1 MGTADVDDSEFDAPG
16 ARASTDEL
24 NLIAALRQGD
34 EAAFMALVERYQTAL
49 VRVALIYV
57 SSHGAAEDVVQETWL
72 GVLQGLSRFEGRS
85 SLKTWIF
92 RILSNRAKTRAVR
105 EGRAIAFSALASA
118 ADDPAEPAV
127 DPSRFYPPEHED
139 HGWWVSYPRSW
150 EDVPESRLLARET
163 RAQIMAAI
171 EALPENQ
178 RTVISLRDVEGWTS
192 EEVCNVLTISETNQ
206 RVLLHR
212 ARSKVRRA
220 LEHYLTEM

>member
-1 MGTADVDDSEFDAPG
+1 MGTADVDYSEFDAPG

-34 EAAFMALVERYQTAL
+34 EAAFMALVELYQTVL
-49 VRVALIYV
+49 VRVALMYV
-57 SSHGAAEDVVQETWL
+57 SSRAAAEDVVQETWL

-118 ADDPAEPAV
+118 DDPAELAI
-127 DPSRFYPPEHED
+127 DPSRFYPPEHEY

-171 EALPENQ
+171 KTLPKNQ

>member
-1 MGTADVDDSEFDAPG
+1 MGTADADDSEFDAG
-16 ARASTDEL
+16 APAASTDEL

-34 EAAFMALVERYQTAL
+34 EAAFMALVERYQAAL
-49 VRVALIYV
+49 VRVALMYV
-57 SSHGAAEDVVQETWL
+57 SSRAAAEDVVQETWL

-118 ADDPAEPAV
+118 DDPAEPAV

-139 HGWWVSYPRSW
+139 HGWWVSYPQSW
-150 EDVPESRLLARET
+150 ADVPESRLLARET
-163 RAQIMAAI
+163 RAQIMEAI

-192 EEVCNVLTISETNQ
+192 EEVCSVLTISETNQ

>member
-1 MGTADVDDSEFDAPG
+1 MSTADMDDSEFDAAG

-34 EAAFMALVERYQTAL
+34 EAAFMALVELYQTAL
-49 VRVALIYV
+49 VRVALMYV
-57 SSHGAAEDVVQETWL
+57 SSRAAAEDVVQETWL

-118 ADDPAEPAV
+118 DAPAEPAV
-127 DPSRFYPPEHED
+127 DRSRFYPPEHED
-139 HGWWVSYPRSW
+139 HGWWLSYPRSW

-192 EEVCNVLTISETNQ
+192 EEVCSVLTISETNQ

>member
-16 ARASTDEL
+16 ARTSTDEL

-34 EAAFMALVERYQTAL
+34 EAAFIALVELYQTAL
-49 VRVALIYV
+49 VRVALMYV
-57 SSHGAAEDVVQETWL
+57 SSRAAAEDVVQETWL

-105 EGRAIAFSALASA
+105 EGRAIAFSALASS

-127 DPSRFYPPEHED
+127 DPSRFYPPEHEYR
-139 HGWWVSYPRSW
+139 GWWVSYPRSW

-171 EALPENQ
+171 ETLPENQ

-220 LEHYLTEM
+220 LEYYLTEM